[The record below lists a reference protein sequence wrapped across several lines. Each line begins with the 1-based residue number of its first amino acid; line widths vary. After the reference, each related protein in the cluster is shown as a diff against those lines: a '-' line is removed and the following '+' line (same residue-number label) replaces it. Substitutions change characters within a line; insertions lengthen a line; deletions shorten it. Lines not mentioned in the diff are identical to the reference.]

1 MPAIRRRMTARD
13 VSESHR
19 ASSPLELLFDLT
31 FVVAIALIAAQLA
44 HSIEAGTALDTL
56 GPYLMVFFAIW
67 WAWMNFTWFAS
78 AYDTDDVPYR
88 LLTLL
93 QMGGVLV
100 LAAGVPAAFEGQ
112 NYAAVTIGYLIMRV
126 GLVSLWIRAVVQH
139 PAGRT
144 TAIRYAVGISVV
156 QALWVSRLAL
166 PEEYLALSF
175 VIIAVLDLSVPPWA
189 ERTGSTAW
197 HPHHI
202 AERYGLFVIILLG
215 ESVLASTVGVQESL
229 AAGLSLELVV
239 IAASGLVLLFSLWWL
254 YFSEP
259 AGDGLASKRER
270 SFLWGYGHYG
280 VFAALAAIGA
290 GLEVTVK
297 STVPAAAG
305 AAHHSSI
312 SNQAV
317 AFAVAI
323 PVAIFLIL
331 LWALHAPIVNRV
343 VIRPAAIIVAAVAIM
358 LVPLAADDLGI
369 AASLE
374 AITGITV
381 VLLAFALA
389 DESARKHASARSLGA

>member
-1 MPAIRRRMTARD
+1 MTARD

-78 AYDTDDVPYR
+78 AYDTDDVTYR

-100 LAAGVPAAFEGQ
+100 LAAGVPAAFDGQ
-112 NYAAVTIGYLIMRV
+112 NYTAVTIGYLIMRV
-126 GLVSLWIRAVVQH
+126 GLVSLWIRAAVQH

-166 PEEYLALSF
+166 PDEYLVVSF
-175 VIIAVLDLSVPPWA
+175 IIIAVLDLSVPPWA

-297 STVPAAAG
+297 STVPIAEG
-305 AAHHSSI
+305 AEQHSSI

-343 VIRPAAIIVAAVAIM
+343 VIRPVAIIVAAVAIM

-389 DESARKHASARSLGA
+389 DESGRQRASARSLGA